1 MSKRFIFSAAPQRS
15 PEWFEIRKGG
25 ITATGITAINGTSP
39 YKTAYRLWAEL
50 TGQVGEQVAG
60 AAAQRGQLLEQA
72 VADFYTLETGAKLR
86 KSNGIVRL
94 KEHPWAMASLDR
106 TIIGDPEGLVEIKTS
121 TSNRW
126 ALFPVPPEYVDQ
138 VQWQMFV
145 TGAKYADVAVL
156 LSGLVFRIERV
167 EADPVYQTMLFDKAV
182 AFRELVASGTPPPL
196 TGNDSDTLAEVKPQ
210 SSNTYAKA
218 DPQLDH
224 IARLYIEAKVEAEA
238 ADASLKEMAI
248 AIKEAI
254 GEGEGVK
261 GRGWLAT
268 WKTNKSST
276 KTDWHQV
283 ALALR
288 HRYMQIDDVLSEL
301 GVANEWDKIVEM
313 STEEKPGARVFRVH
327 GKEDEA

>member
-1 MSKRFIFSAAPQRS
+1 MSKRFEFVSAPQRS
-15 PEWFEIRKGG
+15 PEWFDLRKGG

-50 TGQVGEQVAG
+50 TGQVGEQEVG

-72 VADFYTLETGAKLR
+72 VADYYTAETGKKLR

-94 KEHPWAMASLDR
+94 KEHSWAMASLDR
-106 TIIGDPEGLVEIKTS
+106 TIVGDTDGLVEIKTS

-126 ALFPVPPEYVDQ
+126 QLYPVPPEYVDQ
-138 VQWQMFV
+138 VQWQMFI
-145 TGAKYADVAVL
+145 TGAAYCDVAVL

-167 EADPVYQTMLFDKAV
+167 EADPVYQTQLFDKAV
-182 AFRELVASGTPPPL
+182 LFRELIASNTPPPL

-210 SSNTYAKA
+210 SNNTYAVA

-238 ADASLKEMAI
+238 ADAALKEMAI

-254 GEGEGVK
+254 ADGEGVK
-261 GRGWLAT
+261 GQGWLAT
-268 WKTNKSST
+268 WKTNKSSV
-276 KTDWHQV
+276 KVDWESI
-283 ALALR
+283 A
-288 HRYMQIDDVLSEL
+288 DVLRT
-301 GVANEWDKIVEM
+301 VAPDTYGEAVTRFT
-313 STEEKPGARVFRVH
+313 SEKPGARVFRVF
-327 GKEDEA
+327 GKEDQA

>member
-1 MSKRFIFSAAPQRS
+1 MSKRFEFVSAPQRS
-15 PEWFEIRKGG
+15 PEWFEMRKGG

-50 TGQVGEQVAG
+50 TGQVGEQEVG

-72 VADFYTLETGAKLR
+72 VADYYTAETGKKLR

-94 KEHPWAMASLDR
+94 KEHSWAMASLDR
-106 TIIGDPEGLVEIKTS
+106 TIVGDTDGLVEIKTS
-121 TSNRW
+121 TSSAW
-126 ALFPVPPEYVDQ
+126 ALAPVPQMYVDQ
-138 VQWQMFV
+138 VQWQMFI
-145 TGAKYADVAVL
+145 TGASYCDVAVL

-167 EADPVYQTMLFDKAV
+167 EADPIYQTLLFDKAV
-182 AFRELVASGTPPPL
+182 AFLDLVKTKTPPPL

-224 IARLYIEAKVEAEA
+224 IARLYIEAKAEAEA
-238 ADASLKEMAI
+238 ADAALKEMAI

-261 GRGWLAT
+261 GQGWLAT
-268 WKTNKSST
+268 WKTNKSSI
-276 KTDWHQV
+276 KVDWESI
-283 ALALR
+283 A
-288 HRYMQIDDVLSEL
+288 DVLRT
-301 GVANEWDKIVEM
+301 VAPDTYGEAIKRF
-313 STEEKPGARVFRVH
+313 TAEKPGARVFRVH
-327 GKEDEA
+327 GKDGDA

>member
-1 MSKRFIFSAAPQRS
+1 MSKRFEFVSAPQRS

-50 TGQVGEQVAG
+50 TGQVGEQEVG

-72 VADFYTLETGAKLR
+72 VADYYTAETGKKLR

-106 TIIGDPEGLVEIKTS
+106 TIVGDTTGLVEIKTS
-121 TSNRW
+121 TSSRW
-126 ALFPVPPEYVDQ
+126 QLYPVPPEYVDQ
-138 VQWQMFV
+138 VQWQMFI
-145 TGAKYADVAVL
+145 TGAEYCDVAVL

-167 EADPVYQTMLFDKAV
+167 EADPVYQTQLFDKAV
-182 AFRELVASGTPPPL
+182 LFRELVQSKTPPPL

-210 SSNTYAKA
+210 SNNTYAVA

-224 IARLYIEAKVEAEA
+224 IARLYIEAKAEAEA
-238 ADASLKEMAI
+238 ADTALKEMAI

-254 GEGEGVK
+254 ADGEGVK
-261 GRGWLAT
+261 GQGWLAT
-268 WKTNKSST
+268 WKTNKSSV
-276 KTDWHQV
+276 KVDWESI
-283 ALALR
+283 A
-288 HRYMQIDDVLSEL
+288 DVLRT
-301 GVANEWDKIVEM
+301 VAPDTYGEAVKRFTV
-313 STEEKPGARVFRVH
+313 EKPGARVFRVF
-327 GKEDEA
+327 GKEDQA

>member
-1 MSKRFIFSAAPQRS
+1 M
-15 PEWFEIRKGG
+15 RKGG

-50 TGQVGEQVAG
+50 TGQVGEQEVG

-72 VADFYTLETGAKLR
+72 VADYYTAETGRKLR

-106 TIIGDPEGLVEIKTS
+106 TIIGDTTGLVEIKTS
-121 TSNRW
+121 TSSRW
-126 ALFPVPPEYVDQ
+126 QLYPVPPEYVDQ
-138 VQWQMFV
+138 VQWQMFI
-145 TGAKYADVAVL
+145 TGASYCDVAVL

-167 EADPVYQTMLFDKAV
+167 EADPIYQTLLFDKAV
-182 AFRELVASGTPPPL
+182 AFLDLVKTKTPPPL

-210 SSNTYAKA
+210 VSNTYAKA

-224 IARLYIEAKVEAEA
+224 IARLYIEAKAEAEA
-238 ADASLKEMAI
+238 ADAALKEMAI

-261 GRGWLAT
+261 GHGWLAT
-268 WKTNKSST
+268 WKTNKSSNR
-276 KTDWHQV
+276 TDWHQV
-283 ALALR
+283 ALAMR
-288 HRYMQIDDVLSEL
+288 ERYMVGEQVLSKL
-301 GVANEWDKIVEM
+301 GIANEWDKIVEM

-327 GKEDEA
+327 GKDGDA

>member
-1 MSKRFIFSAAPQRS
+1 MSRRYEFINAPQRS

-50 TGQVGEQVAG
+50 TGQVEEQQAG

-72 VADFYTLETGAKLR
+72 VADYYTAETGKKLR

-106 TIIGDPEGLVEIKTS
+106 TVVGEPDLLVEIKTS
-121 TSNRW
+121 TSSAW
-126 ALFPVPPEYVDQ
+126 SLAPVPQMYLDQ
-138 VQWQMFV
+138 VQWQMFC
-145 TGAKYADVAVL
+145 TGARAVDVAVL

-167 EADPVYQTMLFDKAV
+167 EADPIYQTLLFDKAV

-224 IARLYIEAKVEAEA
+224 IARLYIEAKAEAEA
-238 ADASLKEMAI
+238 ADAALKEMAI

-268 WKTNKSST
+268 WKQNKPST
-276 KTDWHQV
+276 KVDWESI
-283 ALALR
+283 A
-288 HRYMQIDDVLSEL
+288 DVLR
-301 GVANEWDKIVEM
+301 GVAPETYEQSVKKFTAD
-313 STEEKPGARVFRVH
+313 KPGARVFRVH

>member
-1 MSKRFIFSAAPQRS
+1 MSKRFEFVSAPQRS
-15 PEWFEIRKGG
+15 PEWFEMRKGG

-50 TGQVGEQVAG
+50 TGQVGEQAAG

-72 VADFYTLETGAKLR
+72 VADYYTAETGKKLR

-106 TIIGDPEGLVEIKTS
+106 TILGDPEGLVEIKTS
-121 TSNRW
+121 TSSRW
-126 ALFPVPPEYVDQ
+126 QLYPVPPEYVDQ

-156 LSGLVFRIERV
+156 LSGLIFRIERV

-224 IARLYIEAKVEAEA
+224 IARLYIEAKAEAEA
-238 ADASLKEMAI
+238 ADAALKEMAI

-261 GRGWLAT
+261 GQGWLAT
-268 WKTNKSST
+268 WKTNKSSL
-276 KTDWHQV
+276 KVDWESI
-283 ALALR
+283 A
-288 HRYMQIDDVLSEL
+288 DVLRA
-301 GVANEWDKIVEM
+301 VAPETYEQSVKKFTAE
-313 STEEKPGARVFRVH
+313 
-327 GKEDEA
+327 

>member
-1 MSKRFIFSAAPQRS
+1 MSKRFEFVSAPQRS
-15 PEWFEIRKGG
+15 PEWFEMRKGG

-50 TGQVGEQVAG
+50 TGQVGEQEVG

-72 VADFYTLETGAKLR
+72 VADYYTAETGHKLR

-106 TIIGDPEGLVEIKTS
+106 TIIGDTTGLVEIKTS
-121 TSNRW
+121 TSSAW
-126 ALFPVPPEYVDQ
+126 ALAPVPQMYVDQ
-138 VQWQMFV
+138 VQWQMFI
-145 TGAKYADVAVL
+145 TGASYCDVAVL

-167 EADPVYQTMLFDKAV
+167 EADPIYQTLLFDKAV
-182 AFRELVASGTPPPL
+182 AFLDLVKTKTPPPL

-224 IARLYIEAKVEAEA
+224 IARLYIEAKAEAEA
-238 ADASLKEMAI
+238 ADAALKEMAI

-261 GRGWLAT
+261 GHGWLAT
-268 WKTNKSST
+268 WKTNKPSE
-276 KTDWHQV
+276 KIDWHQV
-283 ALALR
+283 ALAMR
-288 HRYMQIDDVLSEL
+288 ERYMVGEQVLSKL
-301 GVANEWDKIVEM
+301 GIANEWDKIVEM

-327 GKEDEA
+327 GKDGDA

>member
-1 MSKRFIFSAAPQRS
+1 MSKRFEFVSAPQRS
-15 PEWFEIRKGG
+15 PEWFDLRKGG

-50 TGQVGEQVAG
+50 TGQVGEQEVG

-72 VADFYTLETGAKLR
+72 VADYYTAETGKKLR

-94 KEHPWAMASLDR
+94 KEFPWAMASLDR
-106 TIIGDPEGLVEIKTS
+106 TIVGDTDGLVEIKTS

-126 ALFPVPPEYVDQ
+126 QLYPVPPEYVDQ
-138 VQWQMFV
+138 VQWQLFC
-145 TGAKYADVAVL
+145 TGKKYCDVAVL

-167 EADPVYQTMLFDKAV
+167 EADPVYQTQLFDKAV
-182 AFRELVASGTPPPL
+182 LFRELVQSKTPPPL

-210 SSNTYAKA
+210 SNNTYAVA

-238 ADASLKEMAI
+238 ADAALKEMAI

-254 GEGEGVK
+254 ADGEGVK
-261 GRGWLAT
+261 GQGWLAT
-268 WKTNKSST
+268 WKTNKSSV
-276 KTDWHQV
+276 KVDWESI
-283 ALALR
+283 A
-288 HRYMQIDDVLSEL
+288 DVLRT
-301 GVANEWDKIVEM
+301 VAPDTYGEAIKRFT
-313 STEEKPGARVFRVH
+313 SEKPGARVFRVF
-327 GKEDEA
+327 GKEDQA

>member
-1 MSKRFIFSAAPQRS
+1 VSKRFEFVSAPQRS
-15 PEWFEIRKGG
+15 PEWFEMRKGG

-50 TGQVGEQVAG
+50 TGQVEEQQAG

-106 TIIGDPEGLVEIKTS
+106 TIVGDTDGLVEIKTS
-121 TSNRW
+121 TSSRW
-126 ALFPVPPEYVDQ
+126 QLYPVPPEYVDQ
-138 VQWQMFV
+138 VQWQMFI
-145 TGAKYADVAVL
+145 TGASYCDVAVL

-167 EADPVYQTMLFDKAV
+167 DADPVYQTQLFDKAV
-182 AFRELVASGTPPPL
+182 LFRELVQSKTPPPL

-210 SSNTYAKA
+210 SSNTYSVA

-224 IARLYIEAKVEAEA
+224 IARLYIEAKAEAEA
-238 ADASLKEMAI
+238 ADAALKEMAI

-254 GEGEGVK
+254 ADGEGVK
-261 GRGWLAT
+261 GQGWLAT
-268 WKTNKSST
+268 WKTNKSSV
-276 KTDWHQV
+276 KVDWESI
-283 ALALR
+283 A
-288 HRYMQIDDVLSEL
+288 DVLRM
-301 GVANEWDKIVEM
+301 VAPDTYGEAIKRFT
-313 STEEKPGARVFRVH
+313 SEKPGARVFRVF
-327 GKEDEA
+327 GKEDQA

>member
-1 MSKRFIFSAAPQRS
+1 MSKRYEFISAPQRS

-50 TGQVGEQVAG
+50 TGQVGEQPAG
-60 AAAQRGQLLEQA
+60 AAAQRGQILEQA
-72 VADFYTLETGAKLR
+72 VADYYTVETGKKLR

-106 TIIGDPEGLVEIKTS
+106 TVVGEPDLLVEIKTS
-121 TSNRW
+121 TSSAW
-126 ALFPVPPEYVDQ
+126 ALAPVPQMYVDQ
-138 VQWQMFV
+138 VQWQMFC
-145 TGAKYADVAVL
+145 TGARAVDVAVL

-210 SSNTYAKA
+210 TSSTYAVA

-224 IARLYIEAKVEAEA
+224 IARLYIEAKAEAEA
-238 ADASLKEMAI
+238 ADAALKEMAI

-254 GEGEGVK
+254 GDGEGVK

-268 WKTNKSST
+268 WKQNKPSI
-276 KTDWHQV
+276 KVDWESI
-283 ALALR
+283 A
-288 HRYMQIDDVLSEL
+288 DVLRA
-301 GVANEWDKIVEM
+301 VAPETYEQSVKKF
-313 STEEKPGARVFRVH
+313 TAEKPGARVFRVH

>member
-1 MSKRFIFSAAPQRS
+1 MSTRFEFVSAPQRS
-15 PEWFEIRKGG
+15 PEWFEMRKGG

-50 TGQVGEQVAG
+50 TGQVGEQEVG

-72 VADFYTLETGAKLR
+72 VADYYTAETGKKLR

-106 TIIGDPEGLVEIKTS
+106 TIVGDTTGLVEIKTS
-121 TSNRW
+121 TSSRW
-126 ALFPVPPEYVDQ
+126 QLYPVPPEYVDQ
-138 VQWQMFV
+138 VQWQMFI
-145 TGAKYADVAVL
+145 TGAEYCDVAVL

-167 EADPVYQTMLFDKAV
+167 EADPVYQTQLFDKAV
-182 AFRELVASGTPPPL
+182 LFRELVQSKTPPPL

-210 SSNTYAKA
+210 SSNTYAVA

-238 ADASLKEMAI
+238 ADTALKEMAI

-254 GEGEGVK
+254 ADGEGVK
-261 GRGWLAT
+261 GQGWLAT
-268 WKTNKSST
+268 WKTNKSSI
-276 KTDWHQV
+276 KVDWESI
-283 ALALR
+283 A
-288 HRYMQIDDVLSEL
+288 DVLRT
-301 GVANEWDKIVEM
+301 VAPDTYGEAVKRF
-313 STEEKPGARVFRVH
+313 TAEKPGARVFRVFG

>member
-1 MSKRFIFSAAPQRS
+1 MSKRYEFISAPQRS

-50 TGQVGEQVAG
+50 TGQVGEQAAG
-60 AAAQRGQLLEQA
+60 AAAQRGQILEQA
-72 VADFYTLETGAKLR
+72 VADYYTVETGKKLR

-106 TIIGDPEGLVEIKTS
+106 TVVGEPDLLVEIKTS
-121 TSNRW
+121 TSSAW
-126 ALFPVPPEYVDQ
+126 ALAPVPQMYVDQ
-138 VQWQMFV
+138 VQWQMFC
-145 TGAKYADVAVL
+145 TGARAVDVAVL

-210 SSNTYAKA
+210 TSSTYAVA

-224 IARLYIEAKVEAEA
+224 IARLYIEAKAEAEA
-238 ADASLKEMAI
+238 ADAALKEMAI

-268 WKTNKSST
+268 WKQNKPST
-276 KTDWHQV
+276 KVDWESI
-283 ALALR
+283 A
-288 HRYMQIDDVLSEL
+288 DVLR
-301 GVANEWDKIVEM
+301 GVAPETYETAVQKF
-313 STEEKPGARVFRVH
+313 TAEKPGARVFRVF
-327 GKEDEA
+327 GKEEEA

>member
-1 MSKRFIFSAAPQRS
+1 MSKRFEFVSAPQRS
-15 PEWFEIRKGG
+15 PEWFEMRKGG

-50 TGQVGEQVAG
+50 TGQVGEQAAG

-72 VADFYTLETGAKLR
+72 VADYYTAETGKKLR

-106 TIIGDPEGLVEIKTS
+106 TILGDPEGLVEIKTS
-121 TSNRW
+121 TSSRW
-126 ALFPVPPEYVDQ
+126 QLYPVPPEYVDQ

-156 LSGLVFRIERV
+156 LSGLIFRIERV

-224 IARLYIEAKVEAEA
+224 IARLYIEAKAEAEA
-238 ADASLKEMAI
+238 ADAALKEMAI

-261 GRGWLAT
+261 GQGWLAT
-268 WKTNKSST
+268 WKTNKSSL
-276 KTDWHQV
+276 KVDWESI
-283 ALALR
+283 A
-288 HRYMQIDDVLSEL
+288 DVLRA
-301 GVANEWDKIVEM
+301 VAPETYEQSVKKF
-313 STEEKPGARVFRVH
+313 TAEKPGARVFRVH

>member
-1 MSKRFIFSAAPQRS
+1 MSKRYEFISAPQRS
-15 PEWFEIRKGG
+15 PEWFQIRKGG

-50 TGQVGEQVAG
+50 TGQVGEQAAG

-72 VADFYTLETGAKLR
+72 VADYYTAETGKKLR

-106 TIIGDPEGLVEIKTS
+106 TIVGDTTGLVEIKTS
-121 TSNRW
+121 TSSRW
-126 ALFPVPPEYVDQ
+126 QLYPVPPEYVDQ
-138 VQWQMFV
+138 VQWQMFI
-145 TGAKYADVAVL
+145 TGAEYCDVAVL

-167 EADPVYQTMLFDKAV
+167 EADPVYQTILFDKAV
-182 AFRELVASGTPPPL
+182 AFRELVQSKTPPPL

-210 SSNTYAKA
+210 SSNTYAVA

-238 ADASLKEMAI
+238 ADAALKEMAI

-268 WKTNKSST
+268 WKQNKPST
-276 KTDWHQV
+276 KVDWESI
-283 ALALR
+283 A
-288 HRYMQIDDVLSEL
+288 DVLR
-301 GVANEWDKIVEM
+301 GVAPQTYEQAVQKF
-313 STEEKPGARVFRVH
+313 TAEKPGARVFRVH

>member
-1 MSKRFIFSAAPQRS
+1 MSRRYEFINAPQRS

-50 TGQVGEQVAG
+50 TGQVEEQQAG
-60 AAAQRGQLLEQA
+60 SAAQRGQLLEQA
-72 VADFYTLETGAKLR
+72 VADFYTLETGKKLR

-106 TIIGDPEGLVEIKTS
+106 TIIGDPAGLVEIKTS
-121 TSNRW
+121 TSSRW
-126 ALFPVPPEYVDQ
+126 QLFPVPPEYVDQ

-167 EADPVYQTMLFDKAV
+167 EADPIYQTLLFDKAM

-210 SSNTYAKA
+210 SSNTYAVA

-224 IARLYIEAKVEAEA
+224 IARLYIEAKAEAEA
-238 ADASLKEMAI
+238 ADAALKEMAI

-254 GEGEGVK
+254 ADGEGVK
-261 GRGWLAT
+261 GQGWLAT
-268 WKTNKSST
+268 WKTNKSSI
-276 KTDWHQV
+276 KVDWESI
-283 ALALR
+283 A
-288 HRYMQIDDVLSEL
+288 DVLR
-301 GVANEWDKIVEM
+301 GVAPETYEASVSKF
-313 STEEKPGARVFRVH
+313 TAEKPGARVFRVY
-327 GKEDEA
+327 GKEDQA